1 MTRRQVTKMSVGR
14 FLRKCVTD
22 YPAAVR
28 SAKLVAR
35 DYYGRWYW
43 RRRYEPLAYHL
54 PTGGV
59 LLLEPGHAFTGCFWP
74 DVDRYEPEVCAFLR
88 RVLKP
93 GATFID
99 CGANVGYFSVQ
110 AGDLVGQS
118 GTVVSIEANPDTY
131 KLLDRNLRANNFGTA
146 IHCALTS
153 QGEEVELFVPG
164 SWDVYSSLRAA
175 SIVEGVPDHS
185 YKVRARKLDEVVEE
199 LGLGRVDLVK
209 IDVEGGELDVL
220 NSATKLLAKFRPF
233 IVMEYGSNTWS
244 AFDATPESLKL
255 LARETGYAINLFHPQ
270 EQKLVRATDDVWGQ
284 AYINLIL
291 TPEER
296 AEGYAAQ

>member
-1 MTRRQVTKMSVGR
+1 MNVGR
-14 FLRKCVTD
+14 FFIKCVTD
-22 YPAAVR
+22 PPAAIR
-28 SAKLVAR
+28 SAKVVAR

-59 LLLEPGHAFTGCFWP
+59 LLLERGHSFTGCFWP

-110 AGDLVGQS
+110 AGALVGKD
-118 GTVVSIEANPDTY
+118 GRVVAIEANPETY
-131 KLLDRNLRANNFGTA
+131 KLLERNLKANNFGTA
-146 IHCALTS
+146 IQCAVTS
-153 QGEEVELFVPG
+153 RGGEVELFVPG
-164 SWDVYSSLRAA
+164 SWDVYSSLRAD
-175 SIVEGVPDHS
+175 SVVEGLPNHS
-185 YKVRARKLDEVVEE
+185 YKVKGRKLDELVEE
-199 LGLGRVDLVK
+199 LALARVDLIK

-220 NSATKLLAKFRPF
+220 NSATKLLARFRPF
-233 IVMEYGSNTWS
+233 IVMEYGSRTWP

-255 LARETGYAINLFHPQ
+255 LARETGYAINLFHHR
-270 EQKLVRATDDVWGQ
+270 EQKLVRATDDVWGKP
-284 AYINLIL
+284 YVNLIL

-296 AEGYAAQ
+296 GTDGPRNI

>member
-1 MTRRQVTKMSVGR
+1 MSVGR

-43 RRRYEPLAYHL
+43 RWRYEPLAYHL

-88 RVLKP
+88 HVLKP

-99 CGANVGYFSVQ
+99 CGANVGYFSIQ
-110 AGDLVGQS
+110 AGDLVGQT
-118 GTVVSIEANPDTY
+118 GTVVAIEANPDTY
-131 KLLDRNLRANNFGTA
+131 KLLERNLRANNFGTA
-146 IHCALTS
+146 LHCALTS

-164 SWDVYSSLRAA
+164 SWDVYSSLRAG
-175 SIVEGVPDHS
+175 SVVEGVPDHS
-185 YKVRARKLDEVVEE
+185 YKVKARKLDELVEE

-220 NSATKLLAKFRPF
+220 NSATKLLATFRPF

-244 AFDATPESLKL
+244 AFDATAQDLKSL
-255 LARETGYAINLFHPQ
+255 AENHGYAIQLFNVQSRRLIP
-270 EQKLVRATDDVWGQ
+270 VTDEVWQ
-284 AYINLIL
+284 SRYVNLIL
-291 TPEER
+291 APHER
-296 AEGYAAQ
+296 LAARAL